1 MTLKAPLFQKTTLAS
16 CLLVSYFV
24 SFFVPRV
31 SGSAWIGSDTLWKQA
46 LTPACASPHIPSISY
61 STINQTT
68 ALQMHGTSPSSPPQP
83 QGTPAVAPQAQP
95 SQKMCHHQVPRA
107 NQGGKATPQEG
118 GSSPLQ
124 HLSATA
130 QRLPF
135 CWLPPLPA
143 EKCKLHRGSL
153 QRCGWPGSP
162 PTPEKRPPLPCRR
175 FWRPE
180 DMQGLI

>member
-107 NQGGKATPQEG
+107 NHPRGWQLSTSASECHSSEAALLLAPTSACREVQTTPRL
-118 GSSPLQ
+118 SSEM
-124 HLSATA
+124 
-130 QRLPF
+130 
-135 CWLPPLPA
+135 WLARIPPDPREAPSPPLPPFLETWRHA
-143 EKCKLHRGSL
+143 RPNLTSL
-153 QRCGWPGSP
+153 
-162 PTPEKRPPLPCRR
+162 
-175 FWRPE
+175 
-180 DMQGLI
+180 